1 LELVCVDD
9 KMRIC
14 SQCALFGQ
22 HKGHDVRMED
32 DVQKEIS
39 LKVEVIMEMYQAM
52 SVMCEDLKETSA
64 FDKHA
69 SAFKKRQ
76 QEMKE

>member
-1 LELVCVDD
+1 VCVDD

-52 SVMCEDLKETSA
+52 SAMTDELRDTSA
-64 FDKHA
+64 FDKYTI
-69 SAFKKRQ
+69 AFKKR
-76 QEMKE
+76 